1 MVTVGA
7 VVTLVALTATYVVL
21 PLARRWSDR
30 EARITLRAEQLSRL
44 QGVLAEEAAIR
55 ASLGEAERQRREAE
69 DRLLRG
75 GTRAVAGSN
84 LQLLLNRYAT
94 EAGMEVDRVDAVAA
108 GAGDE
113 AVQRIPARI
122 TVRGDLRGLV
132 ELLSRVQEGTVL
144 LAVDELSVS
153 AATSARAGRDGLTA
167 TIGVHGFA
175 LSREGSP

>member
-30 EARITLRAEQLSRL
+30 EARITLRTEQLSRL
-44 QGVLAEEAAIR
+44 QGVVAEETAIR
-55 ASLGEAERQRREAE
+55 TALEAAERQRREAE

-94 EAGMEVDRVDAVAA
+94 EAGMEVERVDAVAG

-132 ELLSRVQEGTVL
+132 ELLSRMQEGMVL
-144 LAVDELSVS
+144 LAVDELSVTSS
-153 AATSARAGRDGLTA
+153 ASARGRRDGLTA

-175 LSREGSP
+175 LPREGSP